1 MLSNATARR
10 WLALLRMWWLARRVK
25 SAMQELQTMR
35 DTAEWLQEQAALHQR
50 CIAGWCEEIIRLDEH
65 LQVLPPLKE
74 ASHVQNV

>member
-25 SAMQELQTMR
+25 SALQELQTMR

-50 CIAGWCEEIIRLDEH
+50 CIAGWCEEIMQLDKH
-65 LQVLPPLKE
+65 LQVLPPDQGGHH
-74 ASHVQNV
+74 APNI